1 MMLKIFIVYF
11 AIGLFL
17 TIKVGRDDFVR
28 WVDEDHLPML
38 EVVMTAIGISLII
51 PIVAVY
57 EIIMGIVGIFK
68 RDYSRGGVGLK
79 AVSSFSL
86 YLEVFAR
93 QTSSFMRRC
102 NAMYLDNYDHKVLN
116 VAADIISKKAGVSKT
131 RARMMMFWAIDDS
144 EFKDFVINLCKKQN
158 YIIGKDEELA

>member
-28 WVDEDHLPML
+28 WVDEDHLQML

-51 PIVAVY
+51 PLVAVY

-68 RDYSRGGVGLK
+68 RD
-79 AVSSFSL
+79 
-86 YLEVFAR
+86 
-93 QTSSFMRRC
+93 
-102 NAMYLDNYDHKVLN
+102 
-116 VAADIISKKAGVSKT
+116 
-131 RARMMMFWAIDDS
+131 
-144 EFKDFVINLCKKQN
+144 
-158 YIIGKDEELA
+158 

>member
-28 WVDEDHLPML
+28 WIDEDHLSMP

-57 EIIMGIVGIFK
+57 EIIMRFVEIFK
-68 RDYSRGGVGLK
+68 R
-79 AVSSFSL
+79 
-86 YLEVFAR
+86 E
-93 QTSSFMRRC
+93 
-102 NAMYLDNYDHKVLN
+102 
-116 VAADIISKKAGVSKT
+116 
-131 RARMMMFWAIDDS
+131 
-144 EFKDFVINLCKKQN
+144 
-158 YIIGKDEELA
+158 

>member
-28 WVDEDHLPML
+28 WVDEDHLTMP

-57 EIIMGIVGIFK
+57 EIIMGIVKIFK
-68 RDYSRGGVGLK
+68 R
-79 AVSSFSL
+79 
-86 YLEVFAR
+86 E
-93 QTSSFMRRC
+93 
-102 NAMYLDNYDHKVLN
+102 
-116 VAADIISKKAGVSKT
+116 
-131 RARMMMFWAIDDS
+131 
-144 EFKDFVINLCKKQN
+144 
-158 YIIGKDEELA
+158 

>member
-28 WVDEDHLPML
+28 WVDEDHLTML

-57 EIIMGIVGIFK
+57 EIIMGIVKIFK
-68 RDYSRGGVGLK
+68 R
-79 AVSSFSL
+79 
-86 YLEVFAR
+86 E
-93 QTSSFMRRC
+93 
-102 NAMYLDNYDHKVLN
+102 
-116 VAADIISKKAGVSKT
+116 
-131 RARMMMFWAIDDS
+131 
-144 EFKDFVINLCKKQN
+144 
-158 YIIGKDEELA
+158 

>member
-28 WVDEDHLPML
+28 WIEEDRLQMP

-57 EIIMGIVGIFK
+57 EIVMGIVGIFK
-68 RDYSRGGVGLK
+68 RD
-79 AVSSFSL
+79 
-86 YLEVFAR
+86 
-93 QTSSFMRRC
+93 
-102 NAMYLDNYDHKVLN
+102 
-116 VAADIISKKAGVSKT
+116 
-131 RARMMMFWAIDDS
+131 
-144 EFKDFVINLCKKQN
+144 
-158 YIIGKDEELA
+158 

>member
-28 WVDEDHLPML
+28 WVDEDHLTMP

-57 EIIMGIVGIFK
+57 EIVMGIVGIFK
-68 RDYSRGGVGLK
+68 RD
-79 AVSSFSL
+79 
-86 YLEVFAR
+86 
-93 QTSSFMRRC
+93 
-102 NAMYLDNYDHKVLN
+102 
-116 VAADIISKKAGVSKT
+116 
-131 RARMMMFWAIDDS
+131 
-144 EFKDFVINLCKKQN
+144 
-158 YIIGKDEELA
+158 